1 MFDELFEGNPRDK
14 AFEIIFGANPSV
26 VSSELEMVFEQF
38 CALKIL
44 ASKVGISDES
54 VASLLHTTEQKEKKN
69 DFYIDLVSGI
79 LSKNE

>member
-1 MFDELFEGNPRDK
+1 MFDELFEGSPRDK

-26 VSSELEMVFEQF
+26 VGAELEMIFEQF
-38 CALKIL
+38 CALKLL
-44 ASKVGISDES
+44 ASKAGIDES
-54 VASLLHTTEQKEKKN
+54 EISALAHSAELDEAKS

>member
-44 ASKVGISDES
+44 ATKAGTTDES
-54 VASLLHTTEQKEKKN
+54 VNNLLHTAEQKKKKN

>member
-1 MFDELFEGNPRDK
+1 
-14 AFEIIFGANPSV
+14 
-26 VSSELEMVFEQF
+26 MVFEQF

-44 ASKVGISDES
+44 ASKAGISDES
-54 VASLLHTTEQKEKKN
+54 VASLLHTAELDEAKN